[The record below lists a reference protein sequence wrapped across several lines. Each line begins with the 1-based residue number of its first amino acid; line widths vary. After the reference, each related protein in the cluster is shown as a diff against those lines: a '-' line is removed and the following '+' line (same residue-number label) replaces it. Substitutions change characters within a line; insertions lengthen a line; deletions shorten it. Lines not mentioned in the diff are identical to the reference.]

1 MLLYLMYVIRLNV
14 PQRCAWQKKMM
25 MRMKKKK
32 QQVEEKKKKKE
43 EEEAALTKG
52 SPIWATGGTDR
63 LLTCEAMTGEGR
75 SSVIVLN

>member
-1 MLLYLMYVIRLNV
+1 MLYVNV
-14 PQRCAWQKKMM
+14 PQRCAWQKKMKM
-25 MRMKKKK
+25 KKK